1 MKSEQ
6 VIKGFFWRLLERFGA
21 YIVSFIVSII
31 LARMLTPEEYGT
43 VALVAVIT
51 NILQVFVDSG
61 MGFAL
66 IQKKDADDM
75 DFSSVFF
82 FNIVVSF
89 ILYGGIYTLAPI
101 IASFYNNL
109 ELVPIM
115 RVLGLTLIIS
125 GLKNVQQA
133 YVSRNML
140 FKRFFY
146 ATLIG
151 TFVSAIVGIVLAY
164 TGAGV
169 WALVAQSLTNT
180 LIDTCV
186 LWLVVDWKPKKNN
199 FSFNRLKLLWSYG
212 WKLLVSSLVG
222 TISNNLR
229 QLLIGIVYTPSDL
242 AYYNRGD
249 QIPSIVIGN
258 INSSIDSVIFP
269 AMSEVQDSPS
279 SIKNMVRRA
288 ITVSTYIMAPVFIGL
303 ACCAEPLVAL
313 LLTEKWLPCV
323 PYLRIFCFTYM
334 FYPIHTAN
342 LNAIN
347 ALGRSDINL
356 KLELIK
362 KIVEIGILL
371 LTVYQG
377 IMVMVYSLIF
387 ISVFSQVI
395 NTWPNRVLLEYGYFE
410 QMKDIV
416 PEIVLASFM
425 GGVVFFLSNLPISD
439 FAVLC
444 LQIVVGVTI
453 YIGGSAI
460 FKLETYEYLKARFK
474 IIKKR

>member
-453 YIGGSAI
+453 YIVGSAI